1 MMGVAERGTVSGR
14 VLVVDDDQAICV
26 VVSEALR
33 RAGHEVKIAGTIA
46 DRAGMLASFRP
57 DILITD
63 VKLPDGD
70 GLDDVHSIIGRW
82 PDMRVIILS
91 AQNTLN
97 TAVRATEQGA
107 FEYLPKPF
115 DLNELTRAVRDGLAS
130 RRASVAGVDN
140 LPALAEDDNQI
151 SDDMP
156 LVGRSAAMQEVYR
169 TVARV
174 LGNDLT
180 ILILGESGTGKE
192 LVAQAIHRLGHRRI
206 HPFIAVNMAAIPR
219 ELIEAELFGYEKGAF
234 TGATQRTAGKFEQAN
249 GGTLFLDEIGD
260 MPLEAQT
267 RLLRVL
273 QSGEV
278 TTVGGSTPVRVNVRI
293 IAATNKDLPALISEN
308 RFRQDLYYRLN
319 VVPVELPPLRAR
331 RDDVALLARHF
342 LDQAALEGLPRKTLD
357 PQAAQLLSL
366 YSWPG
371 NVRELQNVMQRMAVL
386 IREDVISAEAV
397 RGSIDTGRIAEA
409 SDAASGDL
417 DRLLAEWVRQ
427 RLSITTYGDG
437 AGLHDDILALVEP
450 VLLRETLSAVDGN
463 QIRAASLLG
472 INRNTLRKKLTDYD
486 IDPARLRGMETN
498 L

>member
-1 MMGVAERGTVSGR
+1 MTAKGDGGGGR

-33 RAGHEVKIAGTIA
+33 RAGHAVKTAGTIA
-46 DRAGMLASFRP
+46 DRARLLSTFQP
-57 DILITD
+57 EILVTD

-70 GLDDVHSIIGRW
+70 GLDDVTNIIAHW
-82 PDMRVIILS
+82 PNMRVIILS

-115 DLNELTRAVRDGLAS
+115 DLNELTRAVNDGLLS
-130 RRASVAGVDN
+130 RRSTLVDEG
-140 LPALAEDDNQI
+140 LVPIAADDNQV

-169 TVARV
+169 TIARV
-174 LGNDLT
+174 LYNDLT

-192 LVAQAIHRLGHRRI
+192 LVAQAIHRLGHRRAC
-206 HPFIAVNMAAIPR
+206 PFVAVNMAAIPR

-234 TGATQRTAGKFEQAN
+234 TGAVNRTAGKFEQAN

-260 MPLEAQT
+260 MPMEAQT

-278 TTVGGSTPVRVNVRI
+278 TTVGGSTSVHVNVRI
-293 IAATNKDLPALISEN
+293 ISATNQDLPALIAESK
-308 RFRQDLYYRLN
+308 FRQDLYYRLN
-319 VVPVELPPLRAR
+319 VVPVDLPPLRAR
-331 RDDVALLARHF
+331 RDDIPLLARHF
-342 LDQAALEGLPRKTLD
+342 LELAAREGLPRKTLD
-357 PQAAQLLSL
+357 SEASQLLSL

-386 IREDVISAEAV
+386 IREDVISANII
-397 RGSIDTGRIAEA
+397 RQNIDADQLADPNAAGADLDMLLGEWIRCKLAAIDNNGTGR
-409 SDAASGDL
+409 
-417 DRLLAEWVRQ
+417 
-427 RLSITTYGDG
+427 
-437 AGLHDDILALVEP
+437 LHDDMLALVEP
-450 VLLRETLSAVDGN
+450 LLLRETLAAVDGN
-463 QIRAASLLG
+463 QIKAASLLG
-472 INRNTLRKKLTDYD
+472 INRNTLRKKLNDYD
-486 IDPARLRGMETN
+486 IDPADLKQRSFELGE
-498 L
+498 